1 MYNMK
6 RYWPLTSIFLLAL
19 LSCASSKP
27 SASTT
32 VNTATPPVQISETQ
46 APKTNRNPQPANG
59 LPITPSIDPDYIKR
73 K

>member
-6 RYWPLTSIFLLAL
+6 RYWPLTSIILLTLA
-19 LSCASSKP
+19 SCASSKTNP
-27 SASTT
+27 SSTIH
-32 VNTATPPVQISETQ
+32 TATPPVQITETQ

-59 LPITPSIDPDYIKR
+59 LPISPSIDPDYIKR